1 MFKTGSDGRRPADK
15 KREKID
21 PRQRLLDA
29 AIALLAEVKDPD
41 SLTVRQIADRAKVG
55 VGLLNYHFGSK
66 ESLLDQAIGELM
78 QRDAG
83 LRGAPPRGDA
93 GSNPAEKVRSILKQT
108 SNVGLRFPNLTR
120 MLAKRTLLGGDYGPE
135 RILLPLLRE
144 HFATALS
151 EPEIRVTAIQI
162 VAPLQIMAT
171 RAKDFEKFTG
181 LDFLDEAVVDRVI
194 DRLVDNILK

>member
-1 MFKTGSDGRRPADK
+1 MK
-15 KREKID
+15 KENID

-41 SLTVRQIADRAKVG
+41 SLTVRQIADRARVG

-66 ESLLDQAIGELM
+66 EQLLDQAIAELM

-83 LRGAPPRGDA
+83 LKPAKARTGAEGKPLER
-93 GSNPAEKVRSILKQT
+93 VRSILKQT
-108 SNVGLRFPNLTR
+108 SKVGLRFPSLTR
-120 MLAKRTLLGGDYGPE
+120 MLAKRALLGGDYGPE

-144 HFATALS
+144 HFGAGLS

-162 VAPLQIMAT
+162 VAPLQAMAA
-171 RAKDFEKFTG
+171 RAGDFETFTG
-181 LDFLDEAVVDRVI
+181 LDFLDEAVLDRII
-194 DRLVDNILK
+194 DRLVDNILKHPEGG